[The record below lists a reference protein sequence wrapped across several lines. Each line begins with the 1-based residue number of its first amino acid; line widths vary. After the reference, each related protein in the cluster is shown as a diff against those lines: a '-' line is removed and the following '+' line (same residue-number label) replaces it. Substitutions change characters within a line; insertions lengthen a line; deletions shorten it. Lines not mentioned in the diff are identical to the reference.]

1 MEKKRMMTAIKMY
14 ERNQPIAKIMLEEA
28 GIRKEVAEE
37 AGWTAKITEYM
48 GYMQSYACEY
58 ADYFDDKET
67 EQKYLLAKVYDD
79 ELAVVLYEDRS
90 GKFGHKRLPMIIW
103 QVTDYETIIGIP
115 YFLDCGNCD
124 KRCAAS
130 NCSPG
135 KIIIL
140 KDSDLNSENWPTR
153 RKDWELAESL
163 GVFKCLPDNWDMAY
177 RVCLADNEK

>member
-1 MEKKRMMTAIKMY
+1 MEKRDTMTAIKRY
-14 ERNQPIAKIMLEEA
+14 EQNQPIAKIMIEEA

-48 GYMQSYACEY
+48 GYMQSYAYEHV
-58 ADYFDDKET
+58 DNFDDKET
-67 EQKYLLAKVYDD
+67 EQKYLLAKVYD
-79 ELAVVLYEDRS
+79 EKLAVALYEDRS
-90 GKFGHKRLPMIIW
+90 NKFGHKWLPMVIW
-103 QVTDYETIIGIP
+103 QVTDDATIIGIP
-115 YFLDCGNCD
+115 YFLDCGECD

-163 GVFKCLPDNWDMAY
+163 GAFKYLPDNWDMAY
-177 RVCLADNEK
+177 RTCLADNEK